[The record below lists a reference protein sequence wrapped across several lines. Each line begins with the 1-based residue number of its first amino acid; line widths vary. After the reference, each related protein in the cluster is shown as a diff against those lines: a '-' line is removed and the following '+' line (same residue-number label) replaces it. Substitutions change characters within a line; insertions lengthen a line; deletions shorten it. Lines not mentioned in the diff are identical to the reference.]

1 MGSVV
6 SVMVALLLL
15 LQALDNPFSGGVGGL
30 KPVAMQ
36 RSLRMV
42 DEALGAVG
50 VKVQYPCDVVGKPVP
65 S

>member
-15 LQALDNPFSGGVGGL
+15 LQALDDPFNGGVGGL

-36 RSLRMV
+36 RSLRMI

-50 VKVQYPCDVVGKPVP
+50 AKVRYPCDAVGKPVP